1 MAIGNLQ
8 FKHNFVINIKVSMQM
23 VKKMVMVSINGLM
36 AHNIKAILK
45 MMLNK
50 VKVLFDTKME
60 KW

>member
-1 MAIGNLQ
+1 
-8 FKHNFVINIKVSMQM
+8 
-23 VKKMVMVSINGLM
+23 M

-60 KW
+60 KWWNSSGTMANL